1 MRQINTMNLILE
13 EDIFHAHAFFNFA
26 YTFLFGSNASKYI
39 QTKHFRTGYL
49 VSISNVNGRRPM
61 T

>member
-1 MRQINTMNLILE
+1 MHMPFSILLTHFYKR
-13 EDIFHAHAFFNFA
+13 DIV
-26 YTFLFGSNASKYI
+26 FGSNASKYI